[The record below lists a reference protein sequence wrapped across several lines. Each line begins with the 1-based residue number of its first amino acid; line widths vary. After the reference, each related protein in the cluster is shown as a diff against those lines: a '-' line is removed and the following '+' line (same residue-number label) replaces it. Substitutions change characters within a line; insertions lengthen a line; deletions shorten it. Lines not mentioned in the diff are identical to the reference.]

1 MTQEE
6 KRRIG
11 EMRAAGCS
19 YIRIAAELNI
29 SVNSIKSYCR
39 RHSLGAGTILQ
50 EAQAVQETHVLPEL
64 AGPAL
69 QEMTSCEQCG
79 SPVHQIAGR
88 KHRRFCSEPC
98 RLAWWAAHR
107 SEMKRKAMQHFVCEH
122 CGMQFSRYGV
132 ADRRFCSKSCAAQA
146 RRRREAGHDA

>member
-39 RHSLGAGTILQ
+39 RHSLGAGMALQ
-50 EAQAVQETHVLPEL
+50 EAHTVKDTHVLPDSFD
-64 AGPAL
+64 PVS
-69 QEMTSCEQCG
+69 QKVTPCDQCG
-79 SPVHQIAGR
+79 CPVHQVDGR

-107 SEMKRKAMQHFVCEH
+107 SEMNRKAMHHFVCEH

-132 ADRRFCSKSCAAQA
+132 ADRRFWSKSCAARA
-146 RRRREAGHDA
+146 RRRKEAGHDA

>member
-39 RHSLGAGTILQ
+39 RHRRYRK
-50 EAQAVQETHVLPEL
+50 H
-64 AGPAL
+64 
-69 QEMTSCEQCG
+69 TSCRTR
-79 SPVHQIAGR
+79 ST
-88 KHRRFCSEPC
+88 RF
-98 RLAWWAAHR
+98 
-107 SEMKRKAMQHFVCEH
+107 
-122 CGMQFSRYGV
+122 
-132 ADRRFCSKSCAAQA
+132 
-146 RRRREAGHDA
+146 RRRSPRVSNAAARFIRLPAASTAASVRNPAG

>member
-11 EMRAAGCS
+11 ELRAAGCS

-29 SVNSIKSYCR
+29 SVNSIKSYFR
-39 RHSLGAGTILQ
+39 RHSLGASTIRQ
-50 EAQAVQETHVLPEL
+50 EAQAVQETHDLPDSL
-64 AGPAL
+64 DPVS
-69 QEMTSCEQCG
+69 QKVTPCDQCG
-79 SPVHQIAGR
+79 SPVHQIAGC

-107 SEMKRKAMQHFVCEH
+107 SEMNRKAMHHFVCEH

-146 RRRREAGHDA
+146 RRRKEARHDA

>member
-11 EMRAAGCS
+11 EMRAVGCS

-39 RHSLGAGTILQ
+39 RHSLGEGMIRQ
-50 EAQAVQETHVLPEL
+50 EAQPVRKTHALPEL
-64 AGPAL
+64 AGPVL
-69 QEMTSCEQCG
+69 QEAASCEQCG
-79 SPVHQIAGR
+79 SPVHQITGR
-88 KHRRFCSEPC
+88 RHRRFCSEPC
-98 RLAWWAAHR
+98 RLAWWASHR
-107 SEMKRKAMQHFVCEH
+107 SEMKRKAMHHFVCAY

-132 ADRRFCSKSCAAQA
+132 AERRFCSKSCAARA
-146 RRRREAGHDA
+146 RRQKEDGHDA